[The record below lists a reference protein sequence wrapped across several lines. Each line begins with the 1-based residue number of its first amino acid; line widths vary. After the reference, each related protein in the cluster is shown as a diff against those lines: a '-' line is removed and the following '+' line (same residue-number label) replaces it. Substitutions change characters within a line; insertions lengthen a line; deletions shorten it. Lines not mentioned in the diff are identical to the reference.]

1 LLYLTPSPTRRGAF
15 PPSLRGKGAR
25 GLGDL
30 FILTTNFE
38 HPLRKC
44 GIRMRVMP
52 DGDVNHATHRCDA
65 FLTNEVRLKQADTVC
80 VLVLDDLAEEVP
92 RD

>member
-65 FLTNEVRLKQADTVC
+65 FLTKEVRLKQVDAVR
-80 VLVLDDLAEEVP
+80 VLVLDELAQNY
-92 RD
+92 RGD

>member
-1 LLYLTPSPTRRGAF
+1 MLYLTPSPTRRGAF
-15 PPSLRGKGAR
+15 PPFSRAR

-30 FILTTNFE
+30 FILTANFK

-65 FLTNEVRLKQADTVC
+65 FLTNEVRLKQVDAVR
-80 VLVLDDLAEEVP
+80 VLVLDELAQNYR

>member
-1 LLYLTPSPTRRGAF
+1 
-15 PPSLRGKGAR
+15 
-25 GLGDL
+25 
-30 FILTTNFE
+30 
-38 HPLRKC
+38 
-44 GIRMRVMP
+44 MRVMP

-80 VLVLDDLAEEVP
+80 VLVLDDLVEEVP

>member
-1 LLYLTPSPTRRGAF
+1 LLYLTPSPKRRGAF
-15 PPSLRGKGAR
+15 PPSLAGKGAR

-30 FILTTNFE
+30 FILITNFE

-65 FLTNEVRLKQADTVC
+65 LLTEEVRLKQVDAVR
-80 VLVLDDLAEEVP
+80 VLVLDELAQNY
-92 RD
+92 RGD